1 MILVLPEL
9 ESPSNITLNVR
20 LPIVDEVIHIYF
32 ISLFKEYKEY
42 NLKKIMMI
50 RLGFSFFSGTFIPC

>member
-1 MILVLPEL
+1 MMLVLPVL

-20 LPIVDEVIHIYF
+20 LPIVDEVIDIYF

-50 RLGFSFFSGTFIPC
+50 RLGFSFFSGAFSPC

>member
-20 LPIVDEVIHIYF
+20 LPIVDEVIDIYF

-42 NLKKIMMI
+42 NLKKIMI
-50 RLGFSFFSGTFIPC
+50 

>member
-20 LPIVDEVIHIYF
+20 LPIVDEVIDIYF

-50 RLGFSFFSGTFIPC
+50 RLGFSFFSGTFSPC

>member
-1 MILVLPEL
+1 MMLVLPEL

-20 LPIVDEVIHIYF
+20 LPIVDEVIDIYF

-50 RLGFSFFSGTFIPC
+50 RLGFSFFSGAFSPC